1 MRRATQDKYDLF
13 CREYM
18 SNGLNGAQ
26 AAIAAGYSKNSAR
39 QTGKELL
46 DKPYV
51 SDKIRQM
58 QEEIT
63 EKSKEKFSVS
73 IEQRLEWLQT
83 AVMYGF
89 REIPV
94 SAQDKD
100 SGTKAENL
108 SASISAI
115 KELNVM
121 LGINDNGG
129 GGATL
134 ADAINNLASSLPS

>member
-134 ADAINNLASSLPS
+134 ADAINNLASSLQS